1 MKPELW
7 DEIERFLKGEL
18 NPQEIS
24 AFQAK
29 LKSDS
34 AFREKFEQHKEL
46 LNTFQKYSERQALQQ
61 RLNAIPL
68 KKERSKFRLNVKT
81 YAVAASITSLFTL
94 FGGYFY
100 LKSNNNNAEYKALK
114 KDVDHIRTWQQ
125 VISQKLNTPSYN
137 ASVTGLLLNRK
148 GYILTTA
155 HGLKG
160 ADKIEVEN
168 NSGSFSAKLIKL
180 DELNDL
186 ALLKISD
193 TLTDLPV
200 PNYSLFTKAPEIV
213 EKSFILGYPDKD
225 MVYGEGVIVCTN
237 GFNGD
242 TSSFQLNIFAN
253 PGNSGSPVFNDKGE
267 LIGII
272 KGKPKDSPGA
282 SYAVKGEF
290 IQEFIKSSKEN
301 LKLNRKNKLKS
312 LNRKDKAKQ
321 LEKCIYRV
329 KIY

>member
-1 MKPELW
+1 MKPEIW

-18 NPQEIS
+18 NPQETL
-24 AFQAK
+24 AFQVK

-46 LNTFQKYSERQALQQ
+46 LNTFKQYAERQRLQE
-61 RLNAIPL
+61 RLNSIPL
-68 KKERSKFRLNVKT
+68 KKERSKFKLNVKT
-81 YAVAASITSLFTL
+81 YAVAASLTSLFTL

-168 NSGSFSAKLIKL
+168 NSGSFKARLIKL

-193 TLTDLPV
+193 SLTNLPV
-200 PNYSLFTKAPEIV
+200 PVYSLYTKAPEIV

-242 TSSFQLNIFAN
+242 SSSFQLNIFAN

-282 SYAVKGEF
+282 SYAVKSEF
-290 IQEFIKSSKEN
+290 IQEFIINSKED
-301 LKLNRKNKLKS
+301 LKLNKKNKLKS
-312 LNRKDKAKQ
+312 LSRKDKAKQ
-321 LEKCIYRV
+321 LDKYIFRV

>member
-7 DEIERFLKGEL
+7 DEIEKFLKGEL
-18 NPQEIS
+18 NPQDTS

-46 LNTFQKYSERQALQQ
+46 LNTFQQYSERQALKQ
-61 RLNAIPL
+61 RLSAIPL
-68 KKERSKFRLNVKT
+68 KKKHSRFRINVKT
-81 YAVAASITSLFTL
+81 YAVAASLTSLFTL

-100 LKSNNNNAEYKALK
+100 LKSNNNNDEYKALK

-125 VISQKLNTPSYN
+125 VISKKLSTPGYN
-137 ASVTGLLLNRK
+137 ASVTGLLLNNK

-160 ADKIEVEN
+160 ADKLEVEN
-168 NSGSFSAKLIKL
+168 NTGSFKARLIKL
-180 DELNDL
+180 DEVNDL

-193 TLTDLPV
+193 TLTDFSIPV
-200 PNYSLFTKAPEIV
+200 YSIFTKVPETV
-213 EKSFILGYPDKD
+213 EKAFILGYPDKN

-242 TSSFQLNIFAN
+242 TTSFQLNIFAN
-253 PGNSGSPVFNDKGE
+253 QGNSGSPVFNDKGE

-282 SYAVKGEF
+282 SYAVKSEF
-290 IQEFIKSSKEN
+290 IQEFIINSKED
-301 LKLNRKNKLKS
+301 LKLNKKNKLKS
-312 LNRKDKAKQ
+312 LSRKDKAKQ
-321 LEKCIYRV
+321 LNKYIFRV